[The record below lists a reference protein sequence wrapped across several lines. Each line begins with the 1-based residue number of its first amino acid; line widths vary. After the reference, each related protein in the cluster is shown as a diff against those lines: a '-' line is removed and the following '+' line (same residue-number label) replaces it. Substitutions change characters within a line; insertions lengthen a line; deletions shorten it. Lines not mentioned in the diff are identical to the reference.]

1 MTKLSPLEKVSI
13 SVGCSLV
20 IGYFLWSKTKDKSK
34 KKFPF
39 PDSDD
44 SSNAL
49 KIAKKNISSIIP
61 VSREELKSAIT
72 RSKMSSPVRGG
83 SNKGKRKTHKKRK

>member
-1 MTKLSPLEKVSI
+1 
-13 SVGCSLV
+13 VGCSLV

-39 PDSDD
+39 PTAT
-44 SSNAL
+44 NAL
-49 KIAKKNISSIIP
+49 NEAKEIMSGTIP

-72 RSKMSSPVRGG
+72 RSKMSSPVKGG